1 MVPVGGSL
9 IYSPKKKQL
18 VDQINKMYPGRASA
32 APIIDL
38 FVTLLN
44 MGEST
49 FKRLL
54 KERKE
59 NFKLLVIGLE
69 SIAKK
74 YDERVLATKNNKIS
88 IAVTLSNLTDTCL
101 KPRGLSATYFG
112 SYLFSR
118 RVSGV
123 RVVDRNEKEQ

>member
-1 MVPVGGSL
+1 
-9 IYSPKKKQL
+9 
-18 VDQINKMYPGRASA
+18 MYPGRASA

-38 FVTLLN
+38 FITFLS
-44 MGEST
+44 MGETT

-59 NFKLLVIGLE
+59 NFKTLLTGLE
-69 SIAKK
+69 LVASK
-74 YDERVLATKNNKIS
+74 YNEKVLVTKNNKIS
-88 IAVTLSNLTDTCL
+88 IAVTLTNLSETCL
-101 KPRGLSATYFG
+101 KPKGLTATYFG

-123 RVVDRNEKEQ
+123 RVVE

>member
-1 MVPVGGSL
+1 
-9 IYSPKKKQL
+9 
-18 VDQINKMYPGRASA
+18 MYPGRASA

-38 FVTLLN
+38 FITLLS

-59 NFKLLVIGLE
+59 NFKLLQTGLE
-69 SIAKK
+69 SIAQK
-74 YDERVLATKNNKIS
+74 YNEKLLVTPNNKIS
-88 IAVTLSNLTDTCL
+88 IAMTLSNLTENCL
-101 KPRGLSATYFG
+101 KPRGLTATYFG

-123 RVVDRNEKEQ
+123 RVVASSSKE

>member
-1 MVPVGGSL
+1 
-9 IYSPKKKQL
+9 
-18 VDQINKMYPGRASA
+18 MYPGRASA

-38 FVTLLN
+38 FITLLS

-59 NFKLLVIGLE
+59 NFKLLQTGLE
-69 SIAKK
+69 TIAQK
-74 YDERVLATKNNKIS
+74 YNEKLLVTPNNKIS
-88 IAVTLSNLTDTCL
+88 IAMTLSNLTENCL
-101 KPRGLSATYFG
+101 KPRGLTATYFG

-123 RVVDRNEKEQ
+123 RVVASSSKE